1 MATATQPSRSLF
13 SVSPGEARA
22 PVPRPST
29 TTGAAG
35 SPTVKGKPEISS
47 RAKGTKTNRYYAKP
61 SSHLRS
67 KLTKGPESGALQS
80 LCSFKSFENR
90 FSNNYRNHQNLQA
103 VWQNFFRIGSRVTHD
118 QQILDMVVGY
128 KLELTAPPVQHEV
141 KAPLRFSL
149 TESKKIEAEISELLQ
164 KGSLTNVTPDSDQFV
179 SNLFLVTK
187 RDGGSRPVIN
197 LTDLNEYLQYSHF
210 KMEGIHLLRDLMRP
224 NDWLGKIDLKD
235 AYFVVPIWENHKKYL
250 RFLWKDSLLE
260 FACLPFGLAVA
271 PRVFKKIMK
280 PVVALL
286 RRTGIRLIIY
296 LDDLLFMNSSKV
308 GLQQDMTT
316 AQYLLENLGFV
327 IDLEKSCF
335 QPTQQLE
342 FLGFV
347 GNTLD
352 MTLLLPDCKVE
363 AIKSHCFKMFIASR
377 SFSTGA
383 LSAHRQTNCVY
394 SSYFPSSLALSAPAG
409 SETQSLSPIR
419 PFQCYDRSVHGGQG
433 RTSVVASAFECLE
446 WEGTCPRLLPM

>member
-1 MATATQPSRSLF
+1 M
-13 SVSPGEARA
+13 
-22 PVPRPST
+22 
-29 TTGAAG
+29 
-35 SPTVKGKPEISS
+35 VKGKPETSS

-61 SSHLRS
+61 SSHLRN
-67 KLTKGPESGALQS
+67 KLTEGPESGALQL
-80 LCSFKSFENR
+80 LCGFKSFENR
-90 FSNNYRNHQNLQA
+90 FSNNYRTTKICRPFGKTSSKLESSNPRPRNPRHGCGLQA
-103 VWQNFFRIGSRVTHD
+103 RTHGSPRPA
-118 QQILDMVVGY
+118 Q
-128 KLELTAPPVQHEV
+128 VQSTF
-141 KAPLRFSL
+141 ALRFSL

-164 KGSLTNVTPDSDQFV
+164 KGVLTNVTPDSDQFV
-179 SNLFLVTK
+179 SNLFLVPK

-197 LTDLNEYLQYSHF
+197 LKDLNEYLQYNHF

-271 PRVFKKIMK
+271 PRVFTKIMK

-296 LDDLLFMNSSKV
+296 LDDLLFMNSSKI

-316 AQYLLENLGFV
+316 ARYLLENLGFV
-327 IDLEKSCF
+327 INLEKSCF

-347 GNTLD
+347 VNTLD

-363 AIKSHCFKMFIASR
+363 AIKSHCSKMLLHHEVSVRELSQLIGKLTASIQAIFPAPLHYRHLQNLKHKALARFGHFDATTPLSTEAKDELQWWLAHLNAWNGRALLRPSPDVIIETDASR
-377 SFSTGA
+377 SG
-383 LSAHRQTNCVY
+383 
-394 SSYFPSSLALSAPAG
+394 
-409 SETQSLSPIR
+409 
-419 PFQCYDRSVHGGQG
+419 
-433 RTSVVASAFECLE
+433 
-446 WEGTCPRLLPM
+446 